1 VDQLNQQQRSQV
13 IEGYYQQTKVKAQV
27 APIYAIVNALKAKK
41 NSDATPN
48 KSFDPFSD
56 HNPMMDPD
64 PEINKAF
71 QYQEMFTDDLKN
83 F

>member
-1 VDQLNQQQRSQV
+1 
-13 IEGYYQQTKVKAQV
+13 
-27 APIYAIVNALKAKK
+27 VNALKAKK

-48 KSFDPFSD
+48 KPFDPFSD
-56 HNPMMDPD
+56 HSPMMDPD